1 MKSAI
6 SQTRQHRQLMQVVF
20 DSGYFDQAHFI
31 KEFKLFTEL
40 PPTDYFRARTLVDKS
55 FSGFDPITNTANI
68 SGNPHIF

>member
-31 KEFKLFTEL
+31 KEFKLFTGL
-40 PPTDYFRARTLVDKS
+40 PPTDYFRA
-55 FSGFDPITNTANI
+55 GAPW
-68 SGNPHIF
+68 